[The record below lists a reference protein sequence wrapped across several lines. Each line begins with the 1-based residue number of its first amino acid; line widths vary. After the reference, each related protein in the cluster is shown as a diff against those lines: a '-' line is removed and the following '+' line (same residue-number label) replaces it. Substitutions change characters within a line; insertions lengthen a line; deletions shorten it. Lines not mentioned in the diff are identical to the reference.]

1 MIGEGFPEALRLIFG
16 GDPGVWSAVRISCVV
31 SGAAAII
38 ACALALPLGFWLGRG
53 RFPGRGALVAL
64 VNTCVAVPTVVI
76 GLVAFGMLSRRG
88 VFGGL
93 DLLFS
98 PAAMIVGQT
107 LLALPIV
114 VSLVVAIIE
123 RADPRLEATV
133 FGLGGGRWQLFFR
146 ILRENHRPLLGAA
159 LIGFGRVFSEVGV
172 SMMLGGNIPGYTR
185 NITTAIAL
193 ETMKGEFSLGLAL
206 GILLLF
212 PALLLVLLAR
222 RLSAG
227 TRRAS

>member
-1 MIGEGFPEALRLIFG
+1 MSDGLLEALRLIFG
-16 GDPGVWSAVRISCVV
+16 GDPEVWSAVRVSCIV
-31 SGAAAII
+31 SGTATLL
-38 ACALALPLGFWLGRG
+38 ACAVGLPCGVWLGRG
-53 RFPGRGALVAL
+53 RFFGRNALVAL
-64 VNTCVAVPTVVI
+64 VNTCVALPTVVI

-88 VFGGL
+88 LLGGL
-93 DLLFS
+93 DLLFT
-98 PAAMIVGQT
+98 PAAMIVGQA

-114 VSLVVAIIE
+114 VSLAAAAIE
-123 RADPRLEATV
+123 RADARLEMAV
-133 FGLGGGRWQLFFR
+133 FGLGGGRRHLLR
-146 ILRENHRPLLGAA
+146 ALLREYARPLTGAV

-193 ETMKGEFSLGLAL
+193 QTAKGEFSLGMAL

-222 RLSAG
+222 RLSSPQP
-227 TRRAS
+227 RRAR